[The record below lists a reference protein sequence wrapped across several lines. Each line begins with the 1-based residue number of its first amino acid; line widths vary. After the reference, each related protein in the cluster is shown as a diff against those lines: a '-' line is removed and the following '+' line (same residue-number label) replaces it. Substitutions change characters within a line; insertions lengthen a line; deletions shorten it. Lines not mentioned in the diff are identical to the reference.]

1 MLGAAEP
8 AGFSVEGLEEALQG
22 RACVFVC
29 VWWPLEPREV
39 KVKCGAAPV
48 LGLASA
54 MHWQLLRTCV
64 TAKGPENLLQTSLVC
79 HFLLSLLF

>member
-8 AGFSVEGLEEALQG
+8 VGFSVEGPEEVLQG
-22 RACVFVC
+22 RVCVSLC

-39 KVKCGAAPV
+39 KVKCGATPV
-48 LGLASA
+48 LGLASV

-64 TAKGPENLLQTSLVC
+64 TAKGPENWLQTSLVC
-79 HFLLSLLF
+79 HFLLWILF